1 MERTVPSTASE
12 EVELYLRTYYSLLR
26 STADVQ
32 IRSFEEAH
40 GGMNSLLH
48 PLARETN
55 PDMSALL
62 YCLLRLPACMRS
74 VERVVLGQSIEVF
87 SNAGFKEVECW
98 EAVSAPARR
107 RRCFFDGSDTLAC
120 VIASVSDIDD
130 VVPMLTAYQIEW
142 NKLHLLLKSNLS
154 FIERIYEAGTIDQ
167 ADMQELGRTL
177 SVPVEDVERLRTVWG
192 TEFLANL
199 HLIATSPRRLR
210 VSLLNGSMVEYRRAT
225 DIWWDHIAEVC
236 GELIKRPV
244 YFISSNPHSIVNLL
258 AGYAIQNK
266 QKLIDYLHEAD
277 NRALLEEWE
286 NIQALQVQSSQENF
300 LFYVLKKFQQSKR
313 GMEFVSDQ
321 DVAEQN
327 CGIVRVSSEHS
338 FDVDA
343 QLIEL
348 NQICPDTLDPR
359 LKDGDLTFLGKSDA
373 IILNIDYPL
382 GMAAYNILS
391 EVSEHVEK
399 VLGIYIMGKS
409 ASLNAPIGDIIIP
422 NVVHDEHSKNT
433 YLFQNC
439 FNAALVTPYLMYG
452 TVLDNQKCV
461 SVRGT
466 FLQNSRYMEVFYREG
481 YTDIE
486 MEAGP
491 YLSAVYEMYR
501 PQRHPVNEIVNLYE
515 VPFDI
520 GIIHYVSD
528 NPISKGKNLGAG
540 SLSYYGMDSTYAASV
555 GILRRIF
562 QLEKRRLAGEGQN
575 SMPVPARQQVA
586 GE

>member
-48 PLARETN
+48 PLARETT

-62 YCLLRLPACMRS
+62 YCMLRLPACINS
-74 VERVVLGQSIEVF
+74 VDKVVLGQSAEVF
-87 SNAGFKEVECW
+87 ANAGFREVECW

-107 RRCFFDGSDTLAC
+107 RRCFFDGNRTLAC

-130 VVPMLTAYQIEW
+130 VIPLLTAYQIEW
-142 NKLHLLLKSNLS
+142 NKLHPLLKGNTSL
-154 FIERIYEAGTIDQ
+154 IERIHNSGSAS
-167 ADMQELGRTL
+167 AAELEELALTL
-177 SVPVEDVERLRTVWG
+177 SVPTEDVERLRTVWG
-192 TEFLANL
+192 SEFIGNL
-199 HLIATSPRRLR
+199 YLIASKPRQLKVR
-210 VSLLNGSMVEYRRAT
+210 LLNGSMVEYRRAT
-225 DIWWDHIAEVC
+225 DIWWEHIASVC

-244 YFISSNPHSIVNLL
+244 YFISSNPHSMVNLL
-258 AGYAIQNK
+258 SGYAIHNK
-266 QKLIDYLHEAD
+266 QKLIDYLHESD
-277 NRALLEEWE
+277 NRPLLEEWE
-286 NIQALQVQSSQENF
+286 NIQAQQVLSSQENF
-300 LFYVLKKFQQSKR
+300 LFYVLKKFQQSRK
-313 GMEFVSDQ
+313 GLEFVNDQ
-321 DVAEQN
+321 VAAERTR
-327 CGIVRVSSEHS
+327 GIVRISSEHS

-343 QLIEL
+343 QVIEL
-348 NQICPDTLDPR
+348 NQVDPDTLDLR
-359 LKDGDLTFLGKSDA
+359 LQDGDQAFLSKSDA

-409 ASLNAPIGDIIIP
+409 ASLNATIGDIIIP

-439 FNAALVTPYLMYG
+439 FNAAHVTPYLLYG

-466 FLQNSRYMEVFYREG
+466 FLQNSRYMDVFYREG

-528 NPISKGKNLGAG
+528 NPMGKGKNLGAG

-562 QLEKRRLAGEGQN
+562 QLEKRRLASEGQITI
-575 SMPVPARQQVA
+575 PAPERHQLS
-586 GE
+586 GI